1 MISSNIGEVVPIFF
15 TVVLCLPEGLV
26 FVQLLWVN
34 LVTDGSP
41 ATALEFNTAVWGAW
55 RIYASVLEEEADW
68 KKVRDVIRS
77 ACEATAEVLPSKFY
91 AIRQN
96 RDAVK
101 PFLAESEHI
110 RPIFATVVHISLK
123 ILFGCIM
130 KISDMDVFEKVFVSH
145 FLDRIVVKLYP
156 REEKMIGK
164 LKQEISKGTRN
175 KDALNHHCTVIGC
188 HCVKDFFKA
197 VTPGEMQQV
206 DGVCDHPEKLLSLC
220 KQLVEN
226 STYTDWQN
234 RRFMIQDM
242 VDMLQALNNLLE
254 AIPLQLSQSSDV
266 KKVKEVIQQWRAVED
281 LSVYFAPLEDV
292 SFACCYARL
301 LQAQSSCADTA
312 VTYKLEKLLSERVSS
327 SDMKLRH
334 VIVNLLRNDEYPVEE
349 RRQMA
354 LQIAMTSLRWRS
366 ILMIHRDKKSNG
378 QMLLLQN
385 LLWES
390 IIIRELQKKV
400 VDEAL
405 KIFSAT
411 KKQRGLWQQA
421 MYFVEKSVR
430 LFYDQSSRQLPEES
444 DEDVAVDDDVTAPD
458 VTPLIEQLD
467 VLMQSEVAVS
477 LFSDEWKATVE
488 FHAKLLNDLSTH
500 REEEGKPM
508 DARPRCYSDTSKP
521 S

>member
-1 MISSNIGEVVPIFF
+1 MCVNQSDQYRRPSCLWVHRSLASHGRQCHRRRPHSVYNSMMAFFIRFMISTNIGEVVPIFF

-68 KKVRDVIRS
+68 KKPRDVIRS

-123 ILFGCIM
+123 ILFGCVL

-197 VTPGEMQQV
+197 SHQARCRRWMVSVTIRRSF
-206 DGVCDHPEKLLSLC
+206 CLC
-220 KQLVEN
+220 
-226 STYTDWQN
+226 
-234 RRFMIQDM
+234 
-242 VDMLQALNNLLE
+242 
-254 AIPLQLSQSSDV
+254 
-266 KKVKEVIQQWRAVED
+266 
-281 LSVYFAPLEDV
+281 
-292 SFACCYARL
+292 
-301 LQAQSSCADTA
+301 
-312 VTYKLEKLLSERVSS
+312 VSS
-327 SDMKLRH
+327 L
-334 VIVNLLRNDEYPVEE
+334 
-349 RRQMA
+349 
-354 LQIAMTSLRWRS
+354 
-366 ILMIHRDKKSNG
+366 
-378 QMLLLQN
+378 
-385 LLWES
+385 
-390 IIIRELQKKV
+390 
-400 VDEAL
+400 
-405 KIFSAT
+405 
-411 KKQRGLWQQA
+411 
-421 MYFVEKSVR
+421 
-430 LFYDQSSRQLPEES
+430 SR
-444 DEDVAVDDDVTAPD
+444 
-458 VTPLIEQLD
+458 TPH
-467 VLMQSEVAVS
+467 
-477 LFSDEWKATVE
+477 TP
-488 FHAKLLNDLSTH
+488 TG
-500 REEEGKPM
+500 RT
-508 DARPRCYSDTSKP
+508 DAS
-521 S
+521 